1 MICHKCGN
9 PEIKK
14 EDNFCVACG
23 AKLKK
28 TCNCRVLK
36 KDNYDCGKNS
46 CPGYKILMKR
56 GVVNEI

>member
-9 PEIKK
+9 PEIKE

-28 TCNCRVLK
+28 TCNCWVIK
-36 KDNYDCGKNS
+36 KRTTIVEK
-46 CPGYKILMKR
+46 
-56 GVVNEI
+56 VVVQDTKY

>member
-9 PEIKK
+9 PEIKE

-28 TCNCRVLK
+28 ACNCWVIK
-36 KDNYDCGKNS
+36 KENYNCGESS
-46 CPGYKILMKR
+46 CQGYKILIKR
-56 GVVNEI
+56 GV